1 MAHDIPFSRGGSSIV
16 AVNVRLICAKH
27 NLICAK
33 HNLSK
38 SDKIMSAAILAH
50 LSFSVSSQFYN

>member
-16 AVNVRLICAKH
+16 AVNVR
-27 NLICAK
+27 LICAK

>member
-16 AVNVRLICAKH
+16 AENVRLLCAQ
-27 NLICAK
+27 

-38 SDKIMSAAILAH
+38 SDKIMSAAVLAH
-50 LSFSVSSQFYN
+50 LGFGVSLQFYN